1 MDEIKV
7 LRKISS
13 LNVVN
18 SFSWTLSPFLVATVT
33 FATFIFIDDKNILDS
48 NKAFVSLTLFNI
60 LKAPLTILPSTISNI
75 IQAYVSLNRIQNFL
89 LLDEIN
95 RNDVS
100 HEDIENVG
108 IQLRDVNLSWDEVV
122 NSESEADKITLK
134 E

>member
-1 MDEIKV
+1 
-7 LRKISS
+7 

-33 FATFIFIDDKNILDS
+33 FATYIFIDDNNVLDA

-60 LKAPLTILPSTISNI
+60 LKAPLTLLPNTISNI
-75 IQAYVSLNRIQNFL
+75 IQATVSLKRIQNFL

-100 HEDIENVG
+100 HELIDNIG
-108 IQLRDVNLSWDEVV
+108 IRLKNVNLSWNEAS
-122 NSESEADKITLK
+122 NSESNDKITLK